1 AQTNDVSIRHWST
14 PIGLSVANGLVQVKF
29 ERTRLDAA
37 GKLQMTGETW
47 MAEADIVF
55 KAVGQTIDMVS
66 FSGDAQPIKQHRG
79 KLVVDEERKTSL
91 NDVWAGGDCIFGHD
105 DLTVSAVQ
113 DGKLA
118 ALSID
123 RHLRGEEA
131 NNG

>member
-1 AQTNDVSIRHWST
+1 LESL
-14 PIGLSVANGLVQVKF
+14 G
-29 ERTRLDAA
+29 
-37 GKLQMTGETW
+37 
-47 MAEADIVF
+47 
-55 KAVGQTIDMVS
+55 
-66 FSGDAQPIKQHRG
+66 GDAQSIEQRGG
-79 KLVVDEERKTSL
+79 KLVVNEERKTSL
-91 NDVWAGGDCIFGHD
+91 DKIWAGGDCIFGSD

>member
-1 AQTNDVSIRHWST
+1 LESL
-14 PIGLSVANGLVQVKF
+14 G
-29 ERTRLDAA
+29 
-37 GKLQMTGETW
+37 
-47 MAEADIVF
+47 
-55 KAVGQTIDMVS
+55 
-66 FSGDAQPIKQHRG
+66 GDAQSIEQRGG
-79 KLVVDEERKTSL
+79 KLVVNEARKTSL
-91 NDVWAGGDCIFGHD
+91 DKIWAGGDCIFGHD